1 MDDENTNKNILK
13 SNIKYNIRRDLNSL
27 VGFFFFFFFLGKVK
41 YRDKIMKLKGKLKG
55 RFY

>member
-1 MDDENTNKNILK
+1 MDNQNTNKNILK
-13 SNIKYNIRRDLNSL
+13 SNIKYHIRRDLNSL
-27 VGFFFFFFFLGKVK
+27 VGFFFFFFGKVK